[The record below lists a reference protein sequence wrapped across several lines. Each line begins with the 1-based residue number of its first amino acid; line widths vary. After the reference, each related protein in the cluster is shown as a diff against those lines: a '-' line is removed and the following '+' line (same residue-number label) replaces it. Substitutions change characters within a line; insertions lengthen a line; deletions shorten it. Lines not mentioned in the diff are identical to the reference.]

1 MTKRFLLFCS
11 LLFVA
16 NYLSA
21 QNTFETFKDTR
32 VINTHSVETLPKRK
46 LDIRIGHRF
55 GDLAGSRGGW
65 ATFYGLENAEDIMI
79 GGEYGISNNLTIGI
93 NRTKG
98 SGPLKR
104 LVNGIVKY
112 KLLSQ
117 KEDNSMPF
125 TVTLLSVTSAS
136 TMEKSNN
143 PEVLNY
149 FEKFSHRFIYT
160 GQLLIARKFSESF
173 SLQII
178 PSYTHRNIVGSNDEN
193 GLISLGFASRIQLSK
208 VFGIIVDGT
217 FPFSDLRTAAE
228 SYYPAIGVGLEIDTG
243 GHLFQ
248 INFTNATAISET
260 DYIPNTR
267 SNWKDGEFRL
277 GFTISRTFNL

>member
-1 MTKRFLLFCS
+1 
-11 LLFVA
+11 
-16 NYLSA
+16 
-21 QNTFETFKDTR
+21 R

-65 ATFYGLENAEDIMI
+65 KTFYGLENAEDVMI
-79 GGEYGISNNLTIGI
+79 GGEYGITNALTIGI
-93 NRTKG
+93 NRTKA

-104 LVNGIVKY
+104 LVNGIIKY
-112 KLLSQ
+112 KLLRQ

-136 TMEKSNN
+136 TMEKSPD
-143 PEVLNY
+143 PEVINY
-149 FEKFSHRFIYT
+149 FNSFSHRFIYT
-160 GQLLIARKFSESF
+160 GQLLIARKFSNNF
-173 SLQII
+173 SLQVI
-178 PSYTHRNIVGSNDEN
+178 PSYTHRNVVGSDDEN

-217 FPFSDLRTAAE
+217 FPFSDLRIADNG
-228 SYYPAIGVGLEIDTG
+228 YYPAIGIGLEIDTG

-248 INFTNATAISET
+248 LNFTNATAISET
-260 DYIPNTR
+260 DYIPNTF
-267 SNWKDGEFRL
+267 SNWNDGEFRL
-277 GFTISRTFNL
+277 GFTVSRTFNL